1 MIYREITKEWEEV
14 ERTINEFNKKGNNIK
29 WNTMLV
35 DLTQSDEIV
44 LDDVIWSRME
54 NSDSTKMNKWDWS
67 TLKRVIGEKTDIT
80 LLFFKIL
87 LGLPVEKPLV
97 WKYKPQKYYL
107 ISGNTRL
114 CIHKF
119 LGKRP
124 KVLLSKNKHT
134 KIEDV
139 NGSLVS

>member
-14 ERTINEFNKKGNNIK
+14 ERTIQEFNKKGNDIQ
-29 WNTMLV
+29 WNKMLV
-35 DLTQSDEIV
+35 DLSQSNEIV

-54 NSDSTKMNKWDWS
+54 NSDSTEMNKWDWT
-67 TLKRVIGEKTDIT
+67 TLKRVIQQKTDIFT
-80 LLFFKIL
+80 LFVKIL
-87 LGLPVEKPLV
+87 VGYPTEKPIV
-97 WKYKPQKYYL
+97 WRYSPQKYYL